1 MISIQIV
8 LQWWRSAHTWCCS
21 PPIQPLLSWFFLYF
35 HHNHLTSWS
44 VYNIWWQFV
53 LSSPWY
59 QLWWERPLQQHN
71 CFPFF
76 CPLDWSETK
85 NCHENRHYLK
95 PKKETRK
102 KILSAMTG
110 LFPFQNQFCWYS
122 CITRCNH
129 LLASKHSLLLVGNT
143 NNTNQNIFLVLL
155 RPTIRREQTGA
166 SRYHCL
172 FNWSYYLCLLAPCLF
187 PLCCKKILV
196 LLRKKLVVSVSQ
208 INCINDMKRA
218 D

>member
-1 MISIQIV
+1 MIIVNLPAKAVALSTALLVSIQGQLILGV
-8 LQWWRSAHTWCCS
+8 VHH
-21 PPIQPLLSWFFLYF
+21 LY
-35 HHNHLTSWS
+35 NHYYHDFSYIFIIIISHRDQYTI
-44 VYNIWWQFV
+44 YDEQFV

-143 NNTNQNIFLVLL
+143 NNTKQNIFLVLL
-155 RPTIRREQTGA
+155 KKSLLLLFHKSGDRR
-166 SRYHCL
+166 
-172 FNWSYYLCLLAPCLF
+172 
-187 PLCCKKILV
+187 
-196 LLRKKLVVSVSQ
+196 
-208 INCINDMKRA
+208 
-218 D
+218 